1 MKKTILLFA
10 AALFVTGV
18 RAADDLTLKSPDGTV
33 KVSVE
38 LGERMTYTVSID
50 GNTVLTDCEM
60 AMNMGGR

>member
-33 KVSVE
+33 KVSVA
-38 LGERMTYTVSID
+38 LGDRMPT
-50 GNTVLTDCEM
+50 
-60 AMNMGGR
+60 R